1 MLGFGK
7 SKEHSIVAVCDGTVI
22 PLDNVSD
29 EVFSTKVL
37 GDGCAIVPK
46 SNIIRSPGEGEII
59 SVADTGHA
67 YCIGLVNGPEVLV
80 HIGIDTVEL
89 KGEGFTPRVK
99 EGEKVYPGAV
109 IAEADFE
116 FIKSKGYDTTVITI
130 ITNTDAVSSMSIN
143 SQEAKGGVSA
153 AVFYKMK

>member
-7 SKEHSIVAVCDGTVI
+7 SKEHSLVAVCDGTVI

-29 EVFSTKVL
+29 EVFSGKVL
-37 GDGCAIVPK
+37 GDGCAVIPE
-46 SNIIRSPGEGEII
+46 SNIIRSPGEGKII

-67 YCIGLVNGPEVLV
+67 YCIGLVNGLEVLV

-89 KGEGFTPRVK
+89 KGEGFLPQVK

-109 IAEADFE
+109 IAEADLE
-116 FIKSKGYDTTVITI
+116 FIKSKGYDTTVVTI
-130 ITNTDAVSSMSIN
+130 ITNADALNSMSIN
-143 SQEAKGGVSA
+143 EGEAKGGVSPA
-153 AVFYKMK
+153 IVCKIK